1 MVWYPNK
8 ILHFVVTVVVQR
20 RKGTNFFVIP
30 GKTLT
35 GGKWLRKG
43 ECHENKLIY
52 NTTKKHFLSVQI
64 KTFFKTTIFFF
75 MERKFI
81 LTT

>member
-20 RKGTNFFVIP
+20 RKGTSFFVIP

-43 ECHENKLIY
+43 ECHGNKLIY
-52 NTTKKHFLSVQI
+52 NRTKNIFSVFRSKPFL
-64 KTFFKTTIFFF
+64 
-75 MERKFI
+75 R
-81 LTT
+81 